1 MARNVQYKTEVRN
14 NDMPNQTCVKEH
26 ADNKQLEESQHIRA
40 SSYALLAA
48 LLANSPEQGLLE
60 QLQGINA
67 EKDDE
72 KNIINAWS
80 MLKLAAERNQAETIA
95 DEYHRLFI
103 GIGRGELVPYAS
115 WYLTGFLMEK
125 PLAHLRQRL
134 VGLGFEQQ
142 EDVHEPEDH
151 VAALCEVMAQLI
163 IDDETDFETEK
174 EFFTDFVSNWMPR
187 FFQDLQQSETS
198 GFYRAVGE
206 LGQAFQDIEKR
217 YFSMMV

>member
-1 MARNVQYKTEVRN
+1 MS
-14 NDMPNQTCVKEH
+14 NQTCAEEH
-26 ADNKQLEESQHIRA
+26 TEDRVLEESQQIRA

-48 LLANSPEQGLLE
+48 LLANSPNQELLQ
-60 QLQGINA
+60 QLQMIDA
-67 EKDDE
+67 EQDDQKD
-72 KNIINAWS
+72 IVNAWS
-80 MLKLAAERNQAETIA
+80 MLKLAAERNNAELIA
-95 DEYHRLFI
+95 EEYQQLFI

-115 WYLTGFLMEK
+115 WYLTGFMMEK

-134 VGLGFEQQ
+134 IGLGFEQQ

-174 EFFTDFVSNWMPR
+174 AFFTDFIGNWMPK
-187 FFQDLQQSETS
+187 FFEDLQKSETS
-198 GFYRAVGE
+198 SFYRSVGE
-206 LGQAFQDIEKR
+206 LGQAFQDIEKT

>member
-1 MARNVQYKTEVRN
+1 
-14 NDMPNQTCVKEH
+14 MPNQACVKEH
-26 ADNKQLEESQHIRA
+26 VDNKQLEESQHIRA

>member
-1 MARNVQYKTEVRN
+1 
-14 NDMPNQTCVKEH
+14 MPNQTCVKEH

-95 DEYHRLFI
+95 DEYHQLFI

>member
-1 MARNVQYKTEVRN
+1 
-14 NDMPNQTCVKEH
+14 MPNQTCVKEH

>member
-1 MARNVQYKTEVRN
+1 MS
-14 NDMPNQTCVKEH
+14 NQTCVEEH
-26 ADNKQLEESQHIRA
+26 TEDRVLEESQQIRA

-48 LLANSPEQGLLE
+48 LLANSPNQELLQ
-60 QLQGINA
+60 QLQMIDA
-67 EKDDE
+67 EQDDQKD
-72 KNIINAWS
+72 IVNAWS
-80 MLKLAAERNQAETIA
+80 MLKLAAERNNAELIA
-95 DEYHRLFI
+95 EEYQQLFI

-115 WYLTGFLMEK
+115 WYLTGFMMEK

-134 VGLGFEQQ
+134 IGLGFEQQ

-174 EFFTDFVSNWMPR
+174 AFFTDFIGNWMPK
-187 FFQDLQQSETS
+187 FFEDLQKSETS
-198 GFYRAVGE
+198 SFYRSVGE
-206 LGQAFQDIEKR
+206 LGQAFQDIEKT